1 MRMHSAGLWRY
12 KQQKPLF
19 DEMKIMKYC
28 GTQTI
33 VLKEHGSDPIWSG
46 GAVSQIL
53 RRKVWKNSH
62 L

>member
-1 MRMHSAGLWRY
+1 MHSAGLWRY

>member
-1 MRMHSAGLWRY
+1 
-12 KQQKPLF
+12 
-19 DEMKIMKYC
+19 MKIMKYC